1 MSAEGIKNPIRL
13 RNGIWFGFRGTY
25 WAWPIDGYFDL
36 HFTDIGTEPDGSDV
50 VGECFATLKEA
61 RTEAREI
68 TNLSELAQMWGAK

>member
-1 MSAEGIKNPIRL
+1 MH
-13 RNGIWFGFRGTY
+13 FGFRGTY

-61 RTEAREI
+61 RTEAREL
-68 TNLSELAQMWGAK
+68 TNLFN